1 MRARRGG
8 VRGVS
13 SGAARER
20 RFDCEDGVKGK
31 ERTLESV
38 YHTLS
43 PSSRDVRVGGES
55 VEKHCFRTPA
65 CDGPPSPE
73 QKDPYPELID
83 VPWIH
88 TPPHTFSEMAVRALS
103 DGREHDGVGVVGE

>member
-1 MRARRGG
+1 
-8 VRGVS
+8 VS

-43 PSSRDVRVGGES
+43 PSSRDVRVGGE
-55 VEKHCFRTPA
+55 C
-65 CDGPPSPE
+65 
-73 QKDPYPELID
+73 
-83 VPWIH
+83 
-88 TPPHTFSEMAVRALS
+88 
-103 DGREHDGVGVVGE
+103 